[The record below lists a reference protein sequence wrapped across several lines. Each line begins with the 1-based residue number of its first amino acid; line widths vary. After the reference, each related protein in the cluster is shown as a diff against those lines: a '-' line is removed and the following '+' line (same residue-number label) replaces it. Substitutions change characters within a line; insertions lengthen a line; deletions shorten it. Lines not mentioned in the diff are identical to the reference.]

1 MPLLSCVVRN
11 FTILILLL
19 SCVVRNFTI
28 LMLLLGCVVR
38 NFIILIL
45 LLSGIGLI
53 IMRSDAG
60 AILLIIQID
69 GQLGREWK
77 LGCFAVAIR
86 DGLLARPIIGKRA

>member
-1 MPLLSCVVRN
+1 VPAHARN
-11 FTILILLL
+11 FT
-19 SCVVRNFTI
+19 
-28 LMLLLGCVVR
+28 CVVR

-86 DGLLARPIIGKRA
+86 DGLLARPIIGKRALIVKIGLSYQPSEFC